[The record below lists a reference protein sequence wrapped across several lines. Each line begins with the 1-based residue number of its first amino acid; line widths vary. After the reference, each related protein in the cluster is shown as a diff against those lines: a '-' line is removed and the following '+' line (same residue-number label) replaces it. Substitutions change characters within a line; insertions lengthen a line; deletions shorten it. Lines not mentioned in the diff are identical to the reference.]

1 MIVAIVSRKGHH
13 SSKAIESGLTTPQ
26 CQKILAEISIND
38 GLDPTE
44 YLVDLVVRTTILNQ
58 SQETVRP
65 KWFIT
70 IASMYVYSPASVTH
84 QIPGPQ
90 RGEGR
95 DRGRSQLGEGGG
107 VM

>member
-1 MIVAIVSRKGHH
+1 MIVAIVSRKGQH

-44 YLVDLVVRTTILNQ
+44 YLVDLVVRTTILNE

-70 IASMYVYSPASVTH
+70 IASTSIHPPVSPTRYQDHNLEKVEIEDA
-84 QIPGPQ
+84 
-90 RGEGR
+90 
-95 DRGRSQLGEGGG
+95 LN
-107 VM
+107 